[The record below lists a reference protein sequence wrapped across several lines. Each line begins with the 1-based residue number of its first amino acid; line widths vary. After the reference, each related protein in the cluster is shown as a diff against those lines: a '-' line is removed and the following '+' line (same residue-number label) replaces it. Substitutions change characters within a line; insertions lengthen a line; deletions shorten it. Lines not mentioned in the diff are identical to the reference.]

1 MRRKR
6 ELVKIICVGGGKGGT
21 GKSSVAVNMSILL
34 TEKGFRVLLV
44 DADVE
49 SPVDHL
55 LLGIVRKK
63 IGEVK
68 SFLPRI
74 DSEKCIRCSAC
85 ARACPEHALIGLRG
99 QVPTLLKELCEGCKL
114 CYYVCPVKAIMDNY
128 RVIGEIYEGS
138 NGLVHLIQG
147 EVLPGVKQHVNVTI
161 ATIRYGEDFFEKYDY
176 VIIDTAPGTGANIWF
191 PLIKSDLAIAV
202 TEPTPLGA
210 NDLYRYLELVKK
222 AHKRFLVVLN
232 KANIPGG
239 RKELVIKVVKKY
251 GGDIIEIPYDREF
264 LESYIKNKPIASLS
278 PNSGVT
284 KALRELIRKALTILE
299 S

>member
-1 MRRKR
+1 MA
-6 ELVKIICVGGGKGGT
+6 KIICVGGGKGGT
-21 GKSSVAVNMSILL
+21 GKSSVAVNMSVLL
-34 TEKGFRVLLV
+34 VEKGFRVLLV

-55 LLGIVRKK
+55 LLGITRKK
-63 IGEVK
+63 VGEVR

-74 DSEKCIRCSAC
+74 DPEKCIRCGAC
-85 ARACPEHALIGLRG
+85 TNACPEHALIGLRG
-99 QVPTLLKELCEGCKL
+99 QVPTLLRELCEGCKL
-114 CYYVCPVKAIMDNY
+114 CYYVCPVKAIRDDH

-138 NGLVHLIQG
+138 DGLIHLIQG
-147 EVLPGVKQHVNVTI
+147 EVLPGVKQHVNVTV
-161 ATIRYGEDFFEKYDY
+161 ATIRYGEGLFEKYDY

-210 NDLYRYLELVKK
+210 NDLHRYLELVKK
-222 AHKRFLVVLN
+222 AQKRFIVVLN

-239 RKELVIKVVKKY
+239 RKELVKKVVKRY
-251 GGDIIEIPYDREF
+251 EGDDIIEIPYDKEF
-264 LESYIKNKPIASLS
+264 LESYIKSKLIASLS
-278 PNSGVT
+278 LNSGVT
-284 KALRELIRKALTILE
+284 KALRELIRKALTMLE